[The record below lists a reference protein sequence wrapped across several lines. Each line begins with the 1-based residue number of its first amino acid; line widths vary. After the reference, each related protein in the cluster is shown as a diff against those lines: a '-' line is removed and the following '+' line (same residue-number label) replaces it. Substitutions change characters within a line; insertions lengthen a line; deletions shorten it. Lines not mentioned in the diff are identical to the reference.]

1 MITTTYTSEEWQA
14 YAECAAP
21 TINNDIFFSEEIHE
35 IATAKSICL
44 NCSVISPCLQGAIER
59 NEPCGVWGG
68 QHDDA
73 LLLVLVLIVHIFK
86 SSHRHLLP

>member
-44 NCSVISPCLQGAIER
+44 NCSVISKSCANNFPAEIFLIDCPKIGSPMDLS
-59 NEPCGVWGG
+59 
-68 QHDDA
+68 A
-73 LLLVLVLIVHIFK
+73 LEKASFD
-86 SSHRHLLP
+86 